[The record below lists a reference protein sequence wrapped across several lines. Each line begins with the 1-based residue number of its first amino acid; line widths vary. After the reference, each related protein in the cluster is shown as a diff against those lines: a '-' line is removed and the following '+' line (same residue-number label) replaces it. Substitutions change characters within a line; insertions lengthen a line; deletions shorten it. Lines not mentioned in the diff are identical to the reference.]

1 MNENNGGLHDGLGG
15 SSQAHRP
22 PDLEHQL
29 RVLADKLEKRGLH
42 ARLAACVVDGVSAAR
57 YDTVTVANQAAPE
70 RGIIHVEDD
79 GCVTWELPGSLDD
92 AGIATITR
100 EALNVLRPADSA
112 QRAFAAFI
120 SRISVTYVKL
130 GPDGEQDVHIIGL
143 TSKVNRRHIQPD
155 RLQDLLDR
163 VVLCCEDVLMHQKN
177 ANLSRRSSRGSC
189 SAR

>member
-1 MNENNGGLHDGLGG
+1 MNENNGGLQDGFAG

-29 RVLADKLEKRGLH
+29 RMLADKLEKRGLN

-57 YDTVTVANQAAPE
+57 YDTVTIANQAAPE

-92 AGIATITR
+92 AGIAKITR
-100 EALNVLRPADSA
+100 EALNVLRPVGSA
-112 QRAFAAFI
+112 QREFAALI
-120 SRISVTYVKL
+120 SRISVTYVKPGL
-130 GPDGEQDVHIIGL
+130 DGERDVRIIGL

-155 RLQDLLDR
+155 QLQDLLDR
-163 VVLCCEDVLMHQKN
+163 VALCCEDVLMHQKN
-177 ANLSRRSSRGSC
+177 ASLSYRSTRDS
-189 SAR
+189 